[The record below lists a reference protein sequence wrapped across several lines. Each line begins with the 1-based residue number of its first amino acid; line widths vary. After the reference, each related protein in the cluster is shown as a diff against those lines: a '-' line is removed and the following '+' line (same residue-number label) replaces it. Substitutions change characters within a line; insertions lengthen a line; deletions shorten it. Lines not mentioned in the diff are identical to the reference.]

1 MKRSACLVSMFAVM
15 LFWLASI
22 STADIEFGDFE
33 AQTFKGKKELP
44 YLLYSPAKIKAGT
57 KVPLVVFLHGIGARG
72 DDNQKQLAYTR
83 FLDHINKSGFFKKN
97 PCYILAPQCPD
108 KSYWSRSTMETLLA
122 LIDKEVDAKQVDANR
137 IYMTGLS
144 MGGFGTWEAL
154 KQRPAMFAAALP
166 ICGGGKP
173 AAAKTFANVPIW
185 VFHGDQDKTV
195 KPEKSRE
202 MVAALKKAGGQ
213 PKFTELKGV
222 GHGSW
227 SAAYTSPEVW
237 QWMFQQKRGTKK
249 SPAGLS
255 NQP

>member
-1 MKRSACLVSMFAVM
+1 MKNCACLLSLMFLYVSCLANVSDADLKRS
-15 LFWLASI
+15 
-22 STADIEFGDFE
+22 DFV
-33 AQTFKGKKELP
+33 AATSKGKIDLP
-44 YLLYSPAKIKAGT
+44 YLLYSPENIKKGT
-57 KVPLVVFLHGIGARG
+57 KLPLVIFLHGIGSRG
-72 DDNQKQLAYTR
+72 DDNEKQLARTG
-83 FLDHINKSGFFKKN
+83 FLKMINRAGFPDKH
-97 PCYILAPQCPD
+97 PCYMLAPQCPAG
-108 KSYWSRSTMETLLA
+108 SYWSRAPMDTLLA
-122 LIDKEVDAKQVDANR
+122 LVAKLVKEKNIDTAR
-137 IYMTGLS
+137 IYITGLS

-154 KQRPAMFAAALP
+154 KQRPGMFAAALP

-185 VFHGDQDKTV
+185 VFHGDKDETV

-237 QWMFQQKRGTKK
+237 QWMFQQKLKTKK
-249 SPAGLS
+249 SPAGAS
-255 NQP
+255 K

>member
-1 MKRSACLVSMFAVM
+1 MKNCAWFLSLILLSGSWLTNVSDADLKRS
-15 LFWLASI
+15 
-22 STADIEFGDFE
+22 DFE
-33 AQTFKGKKELP
+33 AQTFQGKKELP
-44 YLLYSPAKIKAGT
+44 YLLYSPANIKAGT

-72 DDNQKQLAYTR
+72 DDNQKQLAYTK
-83 FLDHINKSGFFKKN
+83 FLNHINKSGFFKN
-97 PCYILAPQCPD
+97 HPCYILAPQCPD

-122 LIDKEVDAKQVDANR
+122 LIDKEVDAKQVDTNR

-173 AAAKTFANVPIW
+173 EAAKTFANVPIW
-185 VFHGDQDKTV
+185 VFHGDKDETV

-237 QWMFQQKRGTKK
+237 QWMFQQKLKTKK
-249 SPAGLS
+249 SPAGAS
-255 NQP
+255 K